1 METASDRR
9 ARLGTTSK
17 QERRVMRRKT
27 SVTTIEHVSGYLE
40 PEKHG
45 SAEETSHSVSA
56 GVGT

>member
-1 METASDRR
+1 
-9 ARLGTTSK
+9 
-17 QERRVMRRKT
+17 MRRKT